1 MFLLFSVFA
10 CQGLSR
16 CVCNLKSDRTVPSAP
31 FRGEKHSIGS
41 LLLPLLHVAV
51 AAAVAVASIMSG
63 ARHLA
68 VVVDCCQLI

>member
-1 MFLLFSVFA
+1 M
-10 CQGLSR
+10 SR

-51 AAAVAVASIMSG
+51 AVAVVVAVAVAVASIMSG